1 VFLPIGDTPN
11 PRGFTP
17 WVSYGLIIANVV
29 VYVLISL
36 PLGGTPPDAAD
47 PALEAYV
54 RHLLPLLPQHID
66 PRAFIAQVS
75 AYDLFVFEHGYKP
88 GAPEVSDL
96 FAAMFLHGGF
106 MHLAGNMLFLWI
118 YGDNCEH
125 RMGRGPYLVVYL
137 ASGAIATWSFA
148 AFAGDSMTPLV
159 GASGAISG
167 VLGIYFLLFPR
178 NKVKMLIA
186 FFPFFFNV
194 ILIPARLVL
203 GFYVVVDNLL
213 PFLIGSQSSVAYG
226 AHLGGFFA
234 GLLAAWGGE
243 RTGWRMPT
251 RSSVGRRRRRRDGP
265 ASAIAALRAAL
276 DDGDAKT
283 AVDLYGRIGADV
295 VDVLPPSE
303 CIELAEHVA
312 AAGHATA
319 AGSLLRA
326 CLGRARSVSPQEVAR
341 VYLALGL
348 MRLAQGQQTSAY
360 QHLLAV
366 FDHEPEPETAARTR
380 AALQE
385 IDVYRR
391 PN

>member
-1 VFLPIGDTPN
+1 
-11 PRGFTP
+11 
-17 WVSYGLIIANVV
+17 
-29 VYVLISL
+29 
-36 PLGGTPPDAAD
+36 
-47 PALEAYV
+47 
-54 RHLLPLLPQHID
+54 
-66 PRAFIAQVS
+66 
-75 AYDLFVFEHGYKP
+75 
-88 GAPEVSDL
+88 
-96 FAAMFLHGGF
+96 
-106 MHLAGNMLFLWI
+106 
-118 YGDNCEH
+118 
-125 RMGRGPYLVVYL
+125 
-137 ASGAIATWSFA
+137 
-148 AFAGDSMTPLV
+148 
-159 GASGAISG
+159 
-167 VLGIYFLLFPR
+167 
-178 NKVKMLIA
+178 
-186 FFPFFFNV
+186 
-194 ILIPARLVL
+194 
-203 GFYVVVDNLL
+203 
-213 PFLIGSQSSVAYG
+213 
-226 AHLGGFFA
+226 
-234 GLLAAWGGE
+234 
-243 RTGWRMPT
+243 
-251 RSSVGRRRRRRDGP
+251 
-265 ASAIAALRAAL
+265 L